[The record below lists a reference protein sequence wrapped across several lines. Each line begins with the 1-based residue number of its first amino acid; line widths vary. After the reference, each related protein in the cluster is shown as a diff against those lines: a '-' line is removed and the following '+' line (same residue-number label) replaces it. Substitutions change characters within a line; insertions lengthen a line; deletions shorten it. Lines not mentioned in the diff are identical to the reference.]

1 MFCTWFSRHRTAN
14 LTGYALQRDMGAKR
28 KIKAIELDLKLMEKA
43 SADMVALNQDLISRA
58 KKSSDKLQAVHKK
71 LFKVSIS
78 KMLSDFVCEY
88 L

>member
-1 MFCTWFSRHRTAN
+1 
-14 LTGYALQRDMGAKR
+14 MGAKR

-71 LFKVSIS
+71 LLKVSIS
-78 KMLSDFVCEY
+78 KMLSVFVCEY

>member
-1 MFCTWFSRHRTAN
+1 MFQTSISED
-14 LTGYALQRDMGAKR
+14 LTGYSLQRDMGAKR

-58 KKSSDKLQAVHKK
+58 KKSSDKLQAVHKR
-71 LFKVSIS
+71 LLKVSIS
-78 KMLSDFVCEY
+78 IMLSVFVCEY

>member
-1 MFCTWFSRHRTAN
+1 MFQTSISED
-14 LTGYALQRDMGAKR
+14 LTGYSLQRDMGAKR

-58 KKSSDKLQAVHKK
+58 KKSSDKLQAVHKR
-71 LFKVSIS
+71 LLKVSIS
-78 KMLSDFVCEY
+78 KRLSLFVCEY